1 MKKRK
6 LAVLFGGCSSEYDI
20 SLQSAHAV
28 LTHLDPGKYEPVPLG
43 ITRDGRW
50 FLYQGP
56 FDALLDDSWHTDE
69 RHLIPAVISPR
80 RAGDPAQLVASSE
93 KAKTILGWKP
103 QYDDLETIIASAW
116 KWHESHPNGYGK

>member
-43 ITRDGRW
+43 ITPLTPCW
-50 FLYQGP
+50 
-56 FDALLDDSWHTDE
+56 TT
-69 RHLIPAVISPR
+69 
-80 RAGDPAQLVASSE
+80 AGTPM
-93 KAKTILGWKP
+93 
-103 QYDDLETIIASAW
+103 SAI
-116 KWHESHPNGYGK
+116 

>member
-43 ITRDGRW
+43 ITRDGRGSSTRGPLTPCWTTAGTPMSGIW
-50 FLYQGP
+50 FP
-56 FDALLDDSWHTDE
+56 
-69 RHLIPAVISPR
+69 P
-80 RAGDPAQLVASSE
+80 
-93 KAKTILGWKP
+93 
-103 QYDDLETIIASAW
+103 
-116 KWHESHPNGYGK
+116 

>member
-20 SLQSAHAV
+20 SLQPAHAV

-50 FLYQGP
+50 FLYHGP
-56 FDALLDDSWHTDE
+56 LDALLDNSWHTAT
-69 RHLIPAVISPR
+69 RWLTPAVISPDR
-80 RAGDPAQLVASSE
+80 GV
-93 KAKTILGWKP
+93 
-103 QYDDLETIIASAW
+103 
-116 KWHESHPNGYGK
+116 H